1 MEDEPWSEAGGWRDG
16 ETYRTRHDWGED
28 DSIST
33 TVATA
38 ISEAARREPMAFR
51 PLDRAID
58 AEALDRLFSPS
69 GDSLRLDGVVE
80 FEFDGYDVIVHGSGK
95 IVIVRHGTDD
105 T

>member
-1 MEDEPWSEAGGWRDG
+1 MDDTCSTVCGWRDG
-16 ETYRTRHDWGED
+16 KTYRTSHDWGED

-38 ISEAARREPMAFR
+38 ISEATHREPMAFR

-69 GDSLRLDGVVE
+69 GDSLRLGGVVE
-80 FEFDGYDVIVHGSGK
+80 FEFDGHEVMVHGNGK
-95 IVIVRHGTDD
+95 IVIEERDVDED
-105 T
+105 